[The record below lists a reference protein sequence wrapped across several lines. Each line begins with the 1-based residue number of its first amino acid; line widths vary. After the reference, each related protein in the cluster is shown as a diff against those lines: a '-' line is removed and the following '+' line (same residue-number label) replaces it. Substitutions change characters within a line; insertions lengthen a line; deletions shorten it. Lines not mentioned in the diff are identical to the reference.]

1 MSSNWWEVA
10 PLAGQTAPQA
20 NWWEEA
26 PLAETPRG
34 PQSRGHIQSP
44 GRAERRAELEQQLQ
58 SDVAA
63 ADAAGERLNRLRPLE
78 EPTRVAGQVLTA
90 PARGVLGLPA
100 LAEQAVLNPIN
111 YFAGTNLRGPMTA
124 TTDMLNPERLAPQG
138 WREELA
144 GRVGEGLGAA
154 LTGLGAGQQLARGG
168 SGVAQ
173 RVGQALEDMPGRQLA
188 AAGTSAIGGQVGS
201 EYGPVWDFLGTLLGG
216 AAPFLGAPPPS
227 RTLAPRATEAAPATM
242 PIQPTTPAP
251 AANAVEVARAA
262 GFKVLPSQAEKSAGS
277 AATRGGRAMQLIA
290 PAGDLTLDT
299 ARHNAQNAARVAA
312 RDLGLPE
319 GQTLSQGAL
328 RQAMDQAGAAKE
340 AVAQQLPRFELSPEL
355 ASAIDNAPPVFLEQN
370 PRILALR
377 SRAASA
383 EGSMSTSDALREAQR
398 LRDHGFANRRSETP
412 ETVDLG
418 RAQLQ
423 MADAIENAIEDQAA
437 RSGMTD
443 SNLMLNFRNARQQQ
457 AKIANVMEA
466 GVQQGEEFLLD
477 PQALAKF
484 DAQNPNVLTG
494 GLKVIADTARDFP
507 ETMKIP
513 TDVASKPGGDL
524 SRSNIWNLPGQ
535 LITRTIGQIAAPIIR
550 SDFYQ
555 NMLGRQA
562 TRMGPGGE
570 LGRFYPPPREP
581 RPQPLPPQ
589 GPTPGSGPVPGAP
602 RPGPEGP
609 MLEANRLAGDLGLL
623 PEGPQMDFPPA
634 PSRLTADIPPPPTGG
649 LPFTPSQPL
658 AATLATD
665 LGIAP
670 PPTGG
675 LPGGAVPRAA
685 GMSENVQGTRM
696 FPELRAVRS
705 GRDVVNPPELT
716 LDGDI
721 RIPAEPDGLP
731 LSSVAPEQPP
741 IRLFG
746 EPELPLGPGDALAQ
760 ALVPE
765 PQSRVRLPRSPDF
778 PLTGV
783 PPETP
788 IAPRPAPDALSRA
801 LTPEPDAPA
810 VARAF
815 RGEPPWTSEPPPAPP
830 EAPVAPAAPPRKP
843 PGGGSGGAAVVPEGP
858 QGRPFQTTGYRG
870 VGPGRDPLSTEG
882 TLGNALF
889 WAPDE
894 FGPTGAARYAEGGG
908 QVLRQ
913 DLNFQN
919 MLGDPETST
928 LASLAEA
935 LGVDP
940 QAALENLI
948 EAARGQ
954 GFDAL
959 AYNLRPGAEFVQI
972 PPRGVT
978 GPTSNGPR

>member
-10 PLAGQTAPQA
+10 PLAGQSAPQA

-26 PLAETPRG
+26 PLAEAPRG
-34 PQSRGHIQSP
+34 PQSRGRIQSP

-63 ADAAGERLNRLRPLE
+63 ADIAGERLDRLRPIE

-111 YFAGTNLRGPMTA
+111 YFAGTDLRGPATA
-124 TTDMLNPERLAPQG
+124 TVGALSPERLAPQG

-144 GRVGEGLGAA
+144 ARTGEGLGAA
-154 LTGLGAGQQLARGG
+154 LTGLGAGQQLARGTTG
-168 SGVAQ
+168 TAQ

-201 EYGPVWDFLGTLLGG
+201 DYGPVWDFLGTLLGG

-262 GFKVLPSQAEKSAGS
+262 GFKVLPSQAERALPGS
-277 AATRGGRAMQLIA
+277 LSTTGGRAMQLLS
-290 PAGDLTLDT
+290 PSGDLLLDT
-299 ARHNAQNAARVAA
+299 AKANAQNAARVAA
-312 RDLGLPE
+312 QDLGLPP
-319 GQTLSQGAL
+319 GQPLSQGAL

-355 ASAIDNAPPVFLEQN
+355 ANVIDNAPPVFLEQN

-377 SRAASA
+377 NRAASA

-443 SNLMLNFRNARQQQ
+443 SDLMLNFRNARQQQ

-466 GVQQGEEFLLD
+466 GVQQGEEFFLD

-507 ETMKIP
+507 DTMKLP
-513 TDVASKPGGDL
+513 TRVAAKPGGDL
-524 SRSNIWNLPGQ
+524 SRSNVWNLPGQ
-535 LITRTIGQIAAPIIR
+535 LVTRTIGQGLAPIIR

-581 RPQPLPPQ
+581 RPQPLPPEPPPTLTGGPDLPLEPPDALSRALAPEQ
-589 GPTPGSGPVPGAP
+589 GGPV
-602 RPGPEGP
+602 R
-609 MLEANRLAGDLGLL
+609 LL
-623 PEGPQMDFPPA
+623 PDHDFPLIGEPDAPLPA
-634 PSRLTADIPPPPTGG
+634 PSQPHVPADS
-649 LPFTPSQPL
+649 LSRALESQPQVP
-658 AATLATD
+658 AAAAQFRGEPPWLPEAQ
-665 LGIAP
+665 AP
-670 PPTGG
+670 VGG
-675 LPGGAVPRAA
+675 
-685 GMSENVQGTRM
+685 
-696 FPELRAVRS
+696 
-705 GRDVVNPPELT
+705 
-716 LDGDI
+716 
-721 RIPAEPDGLP
+721 
-731 LSSVAPEQPP
+731 P
-741 IRLFG
+741 IRLFNDQ
-746 EPELPLGPGDALAQ
+746 EIPFTAAPDLPLEPRNSLAQ

-778 PLTGV
+778 PLTEV

-801 LTPEPDAPA
+801 LAPEPDAPA
-810 VARAF
+810 AARAF

-843 PGGGSGGAAVVPEGP
+843 PGGGGAAAAAVAPESP
-858 QGRPFQTTGYRG
+858 QGRPFQVTGYRG
-870 VGPGRDPLSTEG
+870 VGPGRDPLDTSQ

-935 LGVDP
+935 LGMDP
-940 QAALENLI
+940 QAALEGLI
-948 EAARGQ
+948 EAARSQ
-954 GFDAL
+954 GFDAM

-972 PPRGVT
+972 PPRGMT

>member
-1 MSSNWWEVA
+1 MAFVPDEQQPAASSRFVPDAA
-10 PLAGQTAPQA
+10 P
-20 NWWEEA
+20 EA
-26 PLAETPRG
+26 PRG
-34 PQSRGHIQSP
+34 PQSRGST
-44 GRAERRAELEQQLQ
+44 
-58 SDVAA
+58 
-63 ADAAGERLNRLRPLE
+63 AAGRERSRPSYTERVQQAFSGPSAPITQAPLGALENIASLVTGTVAPIPGLLDTALGRL
-78 EPTRVAGQVLTA
+78 G
-90 PARGVLGLPA
+90 
-100 LAEQAVLNPIN
+100 
-111 YFAGTNLRGPMTA
+111 F
-124 TTDMLNPERLAPQG
+124 TDPRNPESDYATARDKYVYQPRSQS
-138 WREELA
+138 
-144 GRVGEGLGAA
+144 
-154 LTGLGAGQQLARGG
+154 GQQLAGQFGTILEPVGDVVAAGG
-168 SGVAQ
+168 ESLGGLLGSLGASPQTQ
-173 RVGQALEDMPGRQLA
+173 RDVSQIGPDLAMSALDLAGLRAARTA
-188 AAGTSAIGGQVGS
+188 AAPRPGTPRPPTPSTEG
-201 EYGPVWDFLGTLLGG
+201 LL
-216 AAPFLGAPPPS
+216 
-227 RTLAPRATEAAPATM
+227 
-242 PIQPTTPAP
+242 QP

-262 GFKVLPSQAEKSAGS
+262 GFKVLPSQAERALPGS
-277 AATRGGRAMQLIA
+277 LSTTGGRAMQLLS
-290 PAGDLTLDT
+290 PSGDLLLDT
-299 ARHNAQNAARVAA
+299 AKANAQNAARVAA
-312 RDLGLPE
+312 QDLGLPA
-319 GQTLSQGAL
+319 GQPLSQNAL
-328 RQAMDQAGAAKE
+328 RQAMDQAGAVKD
-340 AVAQQLPRFELSPEL
+340 AVAQQFPRFELSPEL
-355 ASAIDNAPPVFLEQN
+355 ANVIDNSPPVFLEQN

-377 SRAASA
+377 GRAASA
-383 EGSMSTSDALREAQR
+383 EGGMGTADALREAQR

-443 SNLMLNFRNARQQQ
+443 SDLMLNFRNARQQQ

-466 GVQQGEEFLLD
+466 GVQQGEEFFLD

-507 ETMKIP
+507 DTMKLP
-513 TDVASKPGGDL
+513 TRVAAKPGGDL
-524 SRSNIWNLPGQ
+524 SRSNVWNLPGQ
-535 LITRTIGQIAAPIIR
+535 LVTRTIGQGLAPIIR

-581 RPQPLPPQ
+581 RPQPLPP
-589 GPTPGSGPVPGAP
+589 
-602 RPGPEGP
+602 E
-609 MLEANRLAGDLGLL
+609 
-623 PEGPQMDFPPA
+623 
-634 PSRLTADIPPPPTGG
+634 PPPTLTGG
-649 LPFTPSQPL
+649 PDLPLEPPDALSRALAPEQGGPVRLLPDHDFPLIGEPDAPLGPPSQPHVPADSL
-658 AATLATD
+658 SRALESQPQVPAAAAQFRGEPPWLPEAQ
-665 LGIAP
+665 AP
-670 PPTGG
+670 VGG
-675 LPGGAVPRAA
+675 
-685 GMSENVQGTRM
+685 
-696 FPELRAVRS
+696 
-705 GRDVVNPPELT
+705 
-716 LDGDI
+716 
-721 RIPAEPDGLP
+721 
-731 LSSVAPEQPP
+731 P
-741 IRLFG
+741 IRLFNDQ
-746 EPELPLGPGDALAQ
+746 EIPFTAAPDLPLEPRNSLAQ

-778 PLTGV
+778 PLTEV

-801 LTPEPDAPA
+801 LAPEPDAPA
-810 VARAF
+810 AARAF

-843 PGGGSGGAAVVPEGP
+843 PGGGGAAAAAVAPESP
-858 QGRPFQTTGYRG
+858 QGRPFQVTGYRG

-928 LASLAEA
+928 LASLAES